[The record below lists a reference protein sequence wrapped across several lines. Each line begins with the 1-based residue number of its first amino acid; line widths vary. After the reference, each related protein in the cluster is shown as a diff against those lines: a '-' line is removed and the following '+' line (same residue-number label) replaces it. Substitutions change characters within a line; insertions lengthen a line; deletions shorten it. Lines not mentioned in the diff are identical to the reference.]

1 MKKNLFRIASVM
13 AVFALLAL
21 VFTISMNRQ
30 NARASSVS
38 KKPVS
43 VFALEHQHAMAH
55 NARAATNSYACTGA
69 SKGNHV
75 IDVTEKII
83 NDADSGNTNYWAL
96 DAYTRTI
103 DVWNVGSD
111 QYCATVTY
119 NGTFAAVAGQQSPD
133 TTATTGGILSGYET
147 GTMKGSAQ
155 ELITGPLDV
164 SNPSMWPLDGKVNS
178 GKPVNYACTGF
189 SPGTSAG
196 MTCSGYSDWVAS
208 YFDQSASTYSF
219 SEPLWSFKYVGHNDK
234 HSAHP
239 GASDG
244 VWIDAYTGESG
255 DILDTS
261 VPA

>member
-1 MKKNLFRIASVM
+1 MKKNLLRIVSVL

-21 VFTISMNRQ
+21 VFTIGMNCQ
-30 NARASSVS
+30 NAHASSPS

-43 VFALEHQHAMAH
+43 VFALEHQHAKVQNPHAI
-55 NARAATNSYACTGA
+55 ASSYTCTGA
-69 SKGNHV
+69 VKGNMV
-75 IDVTEKII
+75 INVREKII

-103 DVWNVGSD
+103 RVWNVGSD
-111 QYCATVTY
+111 QYCAILTY
-119 NGTFAAVAGQQSPD
+119 NGTFQAQAGQQSPD
-133 TTATTGGILSGYET
+133 TTQTTGGILSGYEI

-164 SNPSMWPLDGKVNS
+164 SNPAMWPLSGEINS
-178 GKPVNYACTGF
+178 GSPVDYACTGF
-189 SPGTSAG
+189 TPGTFNIS
-196 MTCSGYSDWVAS
+196 CSTADADWVAN
-208 YFDQSASTYSF
+208 YFTAGYTF
-219 SEPLWSFKYVGHNDK
+219 SEPLWSFKYIGHNDK
-234 HSAHP
+234 QSAHP
-239 GASDG
+239 GARDG